1 MKISNDM
8 FDGNNKKVVSPSP
21 PNRNSNEDVNLE
33 SDTIP
38 KQNIFGMEKWKKIVV
53 IVIAVIVFVVGVVA
67 IKSFI
72 SPSDSDA
79 PKTTVSSSSKKS
91 TTGTNKNAIKDFVKE
106 SDSSGPSSTKES
118 SVPSSKKS
126 DSSSPSSTKESS
138 VSSSK
143 KSETD
148 DSTTHNSSSENSSDS
163 PNNSGDSDVSN
174 IQQRIQSSLPD
185 LTIGDTQL
193 HTNTDVVVRST
204 KTTNGVESV
213 LTANDKPFAII
224 TTKDGTDSLKLL
236 AGYQAFALELKTQK

>member
-91 TTGTNKNAIKDFVKE
+91 TTETNKNAIKDFVKE
-106 SDSSGPSSTKES
+106 
-118 SVPSSKKS
+118 S

-148 DSTTHNSSSENSSDS
+148 DSTTHNASSENSSDS
-163 PNNSGDSDVSN
+163 PNDSGDSDVSN

-193 HTNTDVVVRST
+193 HTNTDVVVRSA
-204 KTTNGVESV
+204 KTTNGVESI

-224 TTKDGTDSLKLL
+224 TTKDDTDSLKLL
-236 AGYQAFALELKTQK
+236 AGYQAFASELKTQK

>member
-1 MKISNDM
+1 MKIPNDM
-8 FDGNNKKVVSPSP
+8 FDGNNNKVVSPSP

-38 KQNIFGMEKWKKIVV
+38 KQNTFGMEKWKKIVV

-91 TTGTNKNAIKDFVKE
+91 TTETNKNAIKDFVKE
-106 SDSSGPSSTKES
+106 
-118 SVPSSKKS
+118 S

-143 KSETD
+143 KSD
-148 DSTTHNSSSENSSDS
+148 SSSPSSTTESSVSSSKNNASSENPSDS
-163 PNNSGDSDVSN
+163 PNDSGDSDVSN

-193 HTNTDVVVRST
+193 HTNTDVVVRSAR
-204 KTTNGVESV
+204 TTNGVESI

-236 AGYQAFALELKTQK
+236 AGYQDFASEIKTQK

>member
-21 PNRNSNEDVNLE
+21 PNRNPNEDVNLE

-91 TTGTNKNAIKDFVKE
+91 TTETNKNAIKDFVKE
-106 SDSSGPSSTKES
+106 SDSSSPSSTKEY
-118 SVPSSKKS
+118 SVSSSKKS

-138 VSSSK
+138 VSPSK
-143 KSETD
+143 NNT
-148 DSTTHNSSSENSSDS
+148 SSENPSDS
-163 PNNSGDSDVSN
+163 PNDSGDSDVSN

-193 HTNTDVVVRST
+193 HTNTDVVVRSA
-204 KTTNGVESV
+204 KTTNGVESI

-224 TTKDGTDSLKLL
+224 TTKDNTDSLKLL
-236 AGYQAFALELKTQK
+236 AGYQAFASELKTQK

>member
-91 TTGTNKNAIKDFVKE
+91 TTETNKNAIKGFVKE
-106 SDSSGPSSTKES
+106 
-118 SVPSSKKS
+118 S

-143 KSETD
+143 NNT
-148 DSTTHNSSSENSSDS
+148 SSENPSDLS
-163 PNNSGDSDVSN
+163 NDSGDSDVSN

-193 HTNTDVVVRST
+193 HTNTDVVVRSAKT
-204 KTTNGVESV
+204 KNGVESI

-236 AGYQAFALELKTQK
+236 AGYQAFASELKTQK

>member
-1 MKISNDM
+1 MKIPNDM

-21 PNRNSNEDVNLE
+21 PNRNPNEDVNLE
-33 SDTIP
+33 RDTIP
-38 KQNIFGMEKWKKIVV
+38 KQNIFGMEKWKKIAV

-72 SPSDSDA
+72 SPSGSDA

-91 TTGTNKNAIKDFVKE
+91 TTETNKNAIKDFVKE
-106 SDSSGPSSTKES
+106 
-118 SVPSSKKS
+118 S

-148 DSTTHNSSSENSSDS
+148 DSTTHNASSENSSDS
-163 PNNSGDSDVSN
+163 PNDSGDSDVSN

-193 HTNTDVVVRST
+193 HTNTDVVVRSAKT
-204 KTTNGVESV
+204 KNGVESM

-236 AGYQAFALELKTQK
+236 AGYQAFASELKTQK

>member
-1 MKISNDM
+1 MKIPNDM

-33 SDTIP
+33 RDTIP

-72 SPSDSDA
+72 SPSGSDA

-91 TTGTNKNAIKDFVKE
+91 TTETNKNAIKDFVKE
-106 SDSSGPSSTKES
+106 SDSSSPSSTKES
-118 SVPSSKKS
+118 SVSSSKKS

-143 KSETD
+143 NNT
-148 DSTTHNSSSENSSDS
+148 SSENPSDS
-163 PNNSGDSDVSN
+163 SNDSGDSDVSN

-193 HTNTDVVVRST
+193 HINTDVVVRST
-204 KTTNGVESV
+204 RTTNGVESI

-224 TTKDGTDSLKLL
+224 TTKDDMDSLKLL
-236 AGYQAFALELKTQK
+236 AGYQAFASELKTQK

>member
-1 MKISNDM
+1 MKIPNDM

-33 SDTIP
+33 RDTIP

-72 SPSDSDA
+72 SPSGSDA

-91 TTGTNKNAIKDFVKE
+91 TTETNKNAIKDFVKE
-106 SDSSGPSSTKES
+106 
-118 SVPSSKKS
+118 S

-143 KSETD
+143 NNT
-148 DSTTHNSSSENSSDS
+148 SSENPSDS
-163 PNNSGDSDVSN
+163 PNDSGDSDVSN

-193 HTNTDVVVRST
+193 HTNTDVVVRSAR
-204 KTTNGVESV
+204 TTNGVESI

-224 TTKDGTDSLKLL
+224 TTKDDMDSLKLL

>member
-1 MKISNDM
+1 MKIPNDM

-33 SDTIP
+33 RDTIP

-72 SPSDSDA
+72 SPSGSDA

-91 TTGTNKNAIKDFVKE
+91 TTETNKNAIKDFVKE
-106 SDSSGPSSTKES
+106 SDSSSPSSTKES
-118 SVPSSKKS
+118 SVSSSKKS

-143 KSETD
+143 NNT
-148 DSTTHNSSSENSSDS
+148 SSENPSDS
-163 PNNSGDSDVSN
+163 PNDSGDSDVSN

-193 HTNTDVVVRST
+193 HTNTDVVVRSA
-204 KTTNGVESV
+204 KTTNGVESI

-236 AGYQAFALELKTQK
+236 AGYQDFASEIKTQK

>member
-1 MKISNDM
+1 MKIPNDM

-33 SDTIP
+33 RDTIP

-72 SPSDSDA
+72 SPSGSDA

-91 TTGTNKNAIKDFVKE
+91 TTETNKNAIKGFVKE
-106 SDSSGPSSTKES
+106 
-118 SVPSSKKS
+118 S

-143 KSETD
+143 NNT
-148 DSTTHNSSSENSSDS
+148 SSENPSDS
-163 PNNSGDSDVSN
+163 PNDSGDSDVSN

-193 HTNTDVVVRST
+193 HTNTDVVVRSA

-224 TTKDGTDSLKLL
+224 TTKDDTDSLKLL
-236 AGYQAFALELKTQK
+236 AGYQAFASELKTQK

>member
-1 MKISNDM
+1 MKIPNDM

-33 SDTIP
+33 RDTIP

-53 IVIAVIVFVVGVVA
+53 IVIAVIVFVVGVVGVVA

-72 SPSDSDA
+72 SPSGSDA

-91 TTGTNKNAIKDFVKE
+91 TTETNKNAIKDFAKE
-106 SDSSGPSSTKES
+106 
-118 SVPSSKKS
+118 S

-143 KSETD
+143 KS
-148 DSTTHNSSSENSSDS
+148 DSSSPSSTKESSVSPSKNNTSSENPSDS
-163 PNNSGDSDVSN
+163 SNDSGDSDVSN

-204 KTTNGVESV
+204 KTTNGVESI

-224 TTKDGTDSLKLL
+224 TTKDDTDSLKLL
-236 AGYQAFALELKTQK
+236 AGYQAFASELKTQK